1 MAPGPRAKATVLLAQ
16 GSSGKSPAVEL
27 AEDPSRGT
35 LQGQVWGCPRCE
47 DSPDRHLGPGR
58 EPGGACVEG
67 TDSVRSPGSAGTFWR
82 CVQSSSHPCGT
93 PGSPNPVP
101 ARRCSARPGGTPAP
115 VARRAQRPAQQSL
128 PRGPTQANVTGAE
141 KRNAQPART
150 ARAREHFPKVSGAR
164 CPADPGPGTAGNGW
178 GRLAAA
184 RWSPVRGL
192 GRL

>member
-1 MAPGPRAKATVLLAQ
+1 MAPGPRAKATVLLAR

-82 CVQSSSHPCGT
+82 CVQSSSHPCGAQAPQT
-93 PGSPNPVP
+93 RSLPEGALPGLGAPLPQWP
-101 ARRCSARPGGTPAP
+101 AELSARPSSHCLEDPLRPMSQGQRNETPNLP
-115 VARRAQRPAQQSL
+115 GLLVHVNTSQRCLVPA
-128 PRGPTQANVTGAE
+128 
-141 KRNAQPART
+141 AQPSPG
-150 ARAREHFPKVSGAR
+150 REQR
-164 CPADPGPGTAGNGW
+164 ETAGVA
-178 GRLAAA
+178 LQ
-184 RWSPVRGL
+184 PL
-192 GRL
+192 GGPQ